1 MGTQDNNDISPTV
14 PVEHARPGF
23 YTPCFLCTYNMQD
36 DLSLLP
42 KNLVT
47 NHLIGMASFT
57 HRPLRYA
64 TNLCLS
70 MLICLT
76 FSITMNNSKCGID
89 MQPCC
94 SFHIKKK

>member
-23 YTPCFLCTYNMQD
+23 YTPWFLCTYNMQD

-47 NHLIGMASFT
+47 NHLIGMASFLKD
-57 HRPLRYA
+57 HL
-64 TNLCLS
+64 
-70 MLICLT
+70 
-76 FSITMNNSKCGID
+76 D
-89 MQPCC
+89 MPQIFACPC
-94 SFHIKKK
+94 